1 MHTSNHVRL
10 VGEAG
15 IGELVNIVVIV
26 KNVAMGIQPLVGWVV
41 WFVVKE
47 DQFQAEST
55 QQQNGQHKLL
65 GHPEP
70 QSEQHKDRVLLMH
83 LKMSSVG
90 FQDQVQQSLVV

>member
-1 MHTSNHVRL
+1 MHTANHVVL
-10 VGEAG
+10 VGQAG
-15 IGELVNIVVIV
+15 IWVLVNIAVIV
-26 KNVAMGIQPLVGWVV
+26 QNVAMGTHPFVGWVV

-55 QQQNGQHKLL
+55 QQQNCQHKLL
-65 GHPEP
+65 GHPGP